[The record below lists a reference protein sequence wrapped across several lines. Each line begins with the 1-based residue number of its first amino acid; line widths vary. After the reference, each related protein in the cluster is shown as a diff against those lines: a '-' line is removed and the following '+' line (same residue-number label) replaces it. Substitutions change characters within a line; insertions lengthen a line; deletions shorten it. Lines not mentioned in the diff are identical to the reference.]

1 MARAQ
6 AEFDLDP
13 FIGGGRAFNPVS
25 QSREIRSGVSTSV
38 VEEFSESRSDRV
50 VSTNIAQTMRS
61 RDIVITAEN
70 FKPNAPYFVF
80 FDGIDVSAHIT
91 PSSDRYGV
99 AGGTS
104 KGTALRSDNQGKIVA
119 TFTIPNDEELNFS
132 TGEKT
137 LKVTDSSSNDLDSLS
152 QGSAQ
157 YSANGELQVVQEE
170 IVSTR
175 NGRVIQSD
183 VSDFRFQSN
192 FQPVTWV
199 DPLAQ
204 SFLVDKPGGIF
215 VTSVEIYVGAKDDN
229 LPITVQ
235 IRHMQNGSPTQKIL
249 PFAEKTLD
257 PSEVTTTSD
266 GSSST
271 KFTFPS
277 PVFLESGSEY
287 CVVVMSNSN
296 VYTCWVSEMGKQDI
310 ATNDFIDQQPYA
322 GVLFKSQNNSTW
334 TPDQLK
340 DLKLK
345 INRAKF
351 TTSTAAN
358 VRFDNSS
365 TGSETLSPNPIEV
378 ISGGKTFR
386 VRHYS
391 HGMYDDAN
399 QNITIGGVTGDRLN
413 SVFSFSDDIITASGS
428 VTADTQTLSQS
439 STSGSGTGLTAQIA
453 TSTSAS
459 TAIVIKNPG
468 QGYAVNDTVTFE
480 KDSETLTF
488 TVAAVADTLGG
499 TPVQYISDTFDVTEM
514 GSGGYK
520 ADIDEYFIT
529 IPTSV
534 WPARTSSGGASTSN
548 IQASFEDA
556 IGGGSSVT
564 ASYNAYFDTIQTA
577 VPSIQL
583 PNTTISSSFLAVG
596 ATQPNQANQG
606 FTLDTVSNNLVHN
619 DNVFLQSPKLVLSS
633 INETN
638 ELSGGKSFRLTS
650 QLSST
655 ADNVSP
661 VLDVDTM
668 GAILIQNRINSITT
682 ADTETIATRHSNNT
696 SNVSQAARE
705 SIISTSARGDNNAA
719 VYCTKQVQLRN
730 PANAIHILFDGYRP
744 ASGSTDP
751 EIDVYFK
758 ILSSESNVQFEDL
771 GWIEASDTDQMPF
784 GKPAADS
791 SDFHEYEYNV
801 EGLDEFVSFA
811 IKIVL
816 RSVDSANVP
825 LVENFRA
832 IALSN

>member
-70 FKPNAPYFVF
+70 LKPNAPYFVF

-413 SVFSFSDDIITASGS
+413 SVFSFSDDTITASGS

-529 IPTSV
+529 IPSSV
-534 WPARTSSGGASTSN
+534 WPSRTPGNASTSN

>member
-1 MARAQ
+1 MASGFGFH
-6 AEFDLDP
+6 EFDVDP

-25 QSREIRSGVSTSV
+25 QSREIRSGVTTSV

-91 PSSDRYGV
+91 PSEARYGV
-99 AGGTS
+99 GGVAT

-257 PSEVTTTSD
+257 PSDVTTTSD

-365 TGSETLSPNPIEV
+365 TGSETLPPNPIEV
-378 ISGGKTFR
+378 IGGGKTYR

-413 SVFSFSDDIITASGS
+413 SVFSFSTDTITASGS
-428 VTADTQTLSQS
+428 VTADTQTLSQT
-439 STSGSGTGLTAQIA
+439 STSGSGTGLTAQIT

-499 TPVQYISDTFDVTEM
+499 TPVQYISDTFDVSEM
-514 GSGGYK
+514 SSAFK
-520 ADIDEYFIT
+520 ADIDEYLIS
-529 IPTSV
+529 IPSSV
-534 WPARTSSGGASTSN
+534 WPARSSDGGASTSN

-577 VPSIQL
+577 IPSIQL
-583 PNTTISSSFLAVG
+583 PNTTITSSFLAVG

-606 FTLDTVSNNLVHN
+606 FTLDSVSNNLVHN

-668 GAILIQNRINSITT
+668 GAILVQNRINSITS
-682 ADTETIATRHSNNT
+682 ADQSASGSSE
-696 SNVSQAARE
+696 AARE

>member
-413 SVFSFSDDIITASGS
+413 SVFSFSDDTITASGS

-499 TPVQYISDTFDVTEM
+499 TPVQYISDTFDVSEM
-514 GSGGYK
+514 SSAFK
-520 ADIDEYFIT
+520 ADIDEYLIS
-529 IPTSV
+529 IPSSV
-534 WPARTSSGGASTSN
+534 WPSRSPGNASTSN

>member
-91 PSSDRYGV
+91 PSEARYGV
-99 AGGTS
+99 GGVAT

-365 TGSETLSPNPIEV
+365 TGSETLPPNPIEV
-378 ISGGKTFR
+378 IGGGKTYR

-413 SVFSFSDDIITASGS
+413 SVFSFSDDTITASGS

-534 WPARTSSGGASTSN
+534 WPARSSSGGASTSN
-548 IQASFEDA
+548 IQAAFEDA

-583 PNTTISSSFLAVG
+583 PNTTITSSFLAVG

>member
-1 MARAQ
+1 MNIFFGG
-6 AEFDLDP
+6 FDLDSMANER
-13 FIGGGRAFNPVS
+13 IGRIFNPVT

-50 VSTNIAQTMRS
+50 VSTNIAQTIRS

-70 FKPNAPYFVF
+70 FKPNTPYFVF
-80 FDGIDVSAHIT
+80 FDGIDVSAHVT
-91 PSSDRYGV
+91 PSSATYGV
-99 AGGTS
+99 GGATS
-104 KGTALRSDNQGKIVA
+104 KGTALRSDNQGKISA
-119 TFTIPNDEELNFS
+119 TFTIPNSEELSFT

-137 LKVTDSSSNDLDSLS
+137 LKVTDSSSNNLDSLS
-152 QGSAQ
+152 QGSAK
-157 YSANGELQVVQEE
+157 YSANGELTVVQEE

-183 VSDFRFQSN
+183 VSESRFSTN
-192 FQPVTWV
+192 LPEVTWV

-204 SFLVDKPGGIF
+204 SFLVDTVGGLF
-215 VTSVEIYVGAKDDN
+215 VTSVELYIGAKDDN

-249 PFAEKTLD
+249 PFGEKTLN
-257 PSEVTTTSD
+257 PSDVTTTSD

-277 PVFLESGSEY
+277 PVFLESGNEY

-322 GVLFKSQNNSTW
+322 GTLFKSQNNSTW
-334 TPDQLK
+334 TADQLK

-351 TTSTAAN
+351 TTSTPAN
-358 VRFDNSS
+358 IRFDNAS
-365 TGSETLSPNPIEV
+365 TQTDILGNNPIEV
-378 ISGGKTFR
+378 IGGGKTYR
-386 VRHYS
+386 VVHYS

-399 QNITIGGVTGDRLN
+399 QNITIGGVVGDRLN
-413 SVFSFSDDIITASGS
+413 SVFCFSDDTIAHSGGGS
-428 VTADTQTLSQS
+428 MTADTQTLSQT
-439 STSGSGTGLTAQIA
+439 STSGSGTGLTAEIT

-459 TAIVIKNPG
+459 TAVVIKNPG
-468 QGYAVNDTVTFE
+468 QGYAVNDTVVFT
-480 KDSETLTF
+480 KDSKTLTF

-499 TPVQYISDTFDVTEM
+499 TPVQYISDTFDVSEM
-514 GSGGYK
+514 SSAFK
-520 ADIDEYFIT
+520 ADIDEYLIS
-529 IPTSV
+529 IPSSV
-534 WPARTSSGGASTSN
+534 WPARSDGNASTSN

-583 PNTTISSSFLAVG
+583 PNTTISSTFLAVG

-638 ELSGGKSFRLTS
+638 ELSGGKSLRITTQLT
-650 QLSST
+650 ST

-661 VLDVDTM
+661 VIDVDTM
-668 GAILIQNRINSITT
+668 GAILVQNRINSITSADLT
-682 ADTETIATRHSNNT
+682 ASGSSE
-696 SNVSQAARE
+696 AARE

-758 ILSSESNVQFEDL
+758 ILSSETNVQFEDL
-771 GWIEASDTDQMPF
+771 GWIEASDTTQMPF

-791 SDFHEYEYNV
+791 VDFHEYEYNV
-801 EGLDEFVSFA
+801 EGLDEFISFA

-816 RSVDSANVP
+816 RSVDSSNVP

>member
-413 SVFSFSDDIITASGS
+413 SVFSFSDDTITASGS

-529 IPTSV
+529 IPSSV
-534 WPARTSSGGASTSN
+534 WPSRTPGNASTSN

>member
-1 MARAQ
+1 M
-6 AEFDLDP
+6 
-13 FIGGGRAFNPVS
+13 
-25 QSREIRSGVSTSV
+25 
-38 VEEFSESRSDRV
+38 
-50 VSTNIAQTMRS
+50 
-61 RDIVITAEN
+61 
-70 FKPNAPYFVF
+70 
-80 FDGIDVSAHIT
+80 
-91 PSSDRYGV
+91 
-99 AGGTS
+99 
-104 KGTALRSDNQGKIVA
+104 
-119 TFTIPNDEELNFS
+119 
-132 TGEKT
+132 
-137 LKVTDSSSNDLDSLS
+137 
-152 QGSAQ
+152 
-157 YSANGELQVVQEE
+157 
-170 IVSTR
+170 
-175 NGRVIQSD
+175 
-183 VSDFRFQSN
+183 
-192 FQPVTWV
+192 
-199 DPLAQ
+199 
-204 SFLVDKPGGIF
+204 
-215 VTSVEIYVGAKDDN
+215 
-229 LPITVQ
+229 
-235 IRHMQNGSPTQKIL
+235 
-249 PFAEKTLD
+249 
-257 PSEVTTTSD
+257 
-266 GSSST
+266 
-271 KFTFPS
+271 
-277 PVFLESGSEY
+277 
-287 CVVVMSNSN
+287 
-296 VYTCWVSEMGKQDI
+296 
-310 ATNDFIDQQPYA
+310 
-322 GVLFKSQNNSTW
+322 
-334 TPDQLK
+334 
-340 DLKLK
+340 
-345 INRAKF
+345 
-351 TTSTAAN
+351 
-358 VRFDNSS
+358 
-365 TGSETLSPNPIEV
+365 
-378 ISGGKTFR
+378 
-386 VRHYS
+386 
-391 HGMYDDAN
+391 
-399 QNITIGGVTGDRLN
+399 N
-413 SVFSFSDDIITASGS
+413 SVFSFSDDTITASGS

-529 IPTSV
+529 IPSSV
-534 WPARTSSGGASTSN
+534 WPSRTPGNASTSN

-583 PNTTISSSFLAVG
+583 PNTTITSSFLAVG

>member
-1 MARAQ
+1 MAHNIFH
-6 AEFDLDP
+6 FDIDN
-13 FIGGGRAFNPVS
+13 IFNPLG
-25 QSREIRSGVSTSV
+25 QSRQIRTGVNTSV
-38 VEEFSESRSDRV
+38 VEEFAESRSDRI
-50 VSTNIAQTMRS
+50 VSTNLAQTMRS
-61 RDIVITAEN
+61 RDITITAEN
-70 FKPNAPYFVF
+70 FKPNTPYFVF
-80 FDGIDVSAHIT
+80 FDGINVSTHTT
-91 PSSDRYGV
+91 PSSATYGV
-99 AGGTS
+99 GGATS

-119 TFTIPNDEELNFS
+119 TFTIPNNEQLSFS

-137 LKVTDSSSNDLDSLS
+137 LKITDSSSNALDSLS

-170 IVSTR
+170 VVSTR
-175 NGRVIQSD
+175 NGRIIQSD
-183 VSDFRFQSN
+183 VSDSRFQLN
-192 FQPVTWV
+192 LPPVTWV

-204 SFLVDKPGGIF
+204 SFLVDTVGGIF
-215 VTSVEIYVGAKDDN
+215 VTSVELYIGAKDDN

-249 PFAEKTLD
+249 PFGEKTLN
-257 PSEVTTTSD
+257 PSDVTTTAD

-277 PVFLESGSEY
+277 PIFLESGNEY
-287 CVVVMSNSN
+287 CAVVMSNSN
-296 VYTCWVSEMGKQDI
+296 VYTCWVSEMGQRDI
-310 ATNDFIDQQPYA
+310 ASNDFIDQQPYA
-322 GVLFKSQNNSTW
+322 GTLFKSQNNSTW

-351 TTSTAAN
+351 NISQNATVRFENDSTA
-358 VRFDNSS
+358 
-365 TGSETLSPNPIEV
+365 SETLGNNPIEV

-413 SVFSFSDDIITASGS
+413 SVFCFSDDTIAHTGGGS
-428 VTADTQTLSQS
+428 MTADAQTLSQT
-439 STSGSGTGLTAQIA
+439 STSGSGTGLTATIT

-459 TAIVIKNPG
+459 TAVVIKNPG
-468 QGYAVNDTVTFE
+468 QGYAVNDTVVFT
-480 KDSETLTF
+480 KDSKTLTF

-499 TPVQYISDTFDVTEM
+499 TPVQYISDTFDVSEM
-514 GSGGYK
+514 SSAFK
-520 ADIDEYFIT
+520 SDIDEYLISV
-529 IPTSV
+529 PSSV
-534 WPARTSSGGASTSN
+534 WPSRVDGTASTSN

-556 IGGGSSVT
+556 IGGGPSVT

-583 PNTTISSSFLAVG
+583 PNTTISSTFQAVA
-596 ATQPNQANQG
+596 ATQPNQSNQG
-606 FTLDTVSNNLVHN
+606 FSLDSVSSNLVHN
-619 DNVFLQSPKLVLSS
+619 DNTFLQSPKLVLSS
-633 INETN
+633 INETR
-638 ELSGGKSFRLTS
+638 ELSGSKSLQMLT
-650 QLSST
+650 QLNST

-661 VLDVDTM
+661 VLDVDSM
-668 GAILIQNRINSITT
+668 GAIVIQNRINSITSVDQT
-682 ADTETIATRHSNNT
+682 ASGSSEAS
-696 SNVSQAARE
+696 RE
-705 SIISTSARGDNNAA
+705 SIISTSARGDDNAA
-719 VYCTKQVQLRN
+719 VYCTKRVQLRN

-771 GWIEASDTDQMPF
+771 GWIEASDTSQMPF
-784 GKPAADS
+784 GKPSADS
-791 SDFHEYEYNV
+791 TDFHEYEYNI

-811 IKIVL
+811 VKIVL

-832 IALSN
+832 IALSS

>member
-6 AEFDLDP
+6 AEFDIEPDL
-13 FIGGGRAFNPVS
+13 GGGRIFNPTG

-91 PSSDRYGV
+91 PSEARYGV
-99 AGGTS
+99 GGGTT

-183 VSDFRFQSN
+183 VSDSRFIDN
-192 FQPVTWV
+192 LPPVTWV

-365 TGSETLSPNPIEV
+365 TGSETLPPNPIEV
-378 ISGGKTFR
+378 IGGGKTYR

-413 SVFSFSDDIITASGS
+413 SVFSFSDDTITGLSGL
-428 VTADTQTLSQS
+428 TADTGTNLAQTA
-439 STSGSGTGLTAQIA
+439 TSGSGTGLTADIA
-453 TSTSAS
+453 TTTDATTS
-459 TAIVIKNPG
+459 IVIKNPG
-468 QGYAVNDTVTFE
+468 QGYAVNDTVTFQ
-480 KDSETLTF
+480 KDSVNITF

-534 WPARTSSGGASTSN
+534 WPARSSDGGASTSN

-577 VPSIQL
+577 IPSIQL
-583 PNTTISSSFLAVG
+583 PNTTITSSFLAVG

-668 GAILIQNRINSITT
+668 GAILVQNRINSITS
-682 ADTETIATRHSNNT
+682 ADQT
-696 SNVSQAARE
+696 VSGSSEAARE

-791 SDFHEYEYNV
+791 SDFHEYEYDI

-832 IALSN
+832 IALSS

>member
-413 SVFSFSDDIITASGS
+413 SVFSFSDDTITASGS

-529 IPTSV
+529 IPSSV
-534 WPARTSSGGASTSN
+534 WPARTPGNASTSN

>member
-1 MARAQ
+1 MASGFGFH
-6 AEFDLDP
+6 EFDVDP

-25 QSREIRSGVSTSV
+25 QSREIRSGVTTSV

-91 PSSDRYGV
+91 PSEARYGV
-99 AGGTS
+99 GGVAT

-257 PSEVTTTSD
+257 PSDVTTTSD

-365 TGSETLSPNPIEV
+365 TGSETLPPNPIEV
-378 ISGGKTFR
+378 IGGGKTYR

-413 SVFSFSDDIITASGS
+413 SVFSFSDDTITASGS
-428 VTADTQTLSQS
+428 VTADTQTLSQT
-439 STSGSGTGLTAQIA
+439 STSGSGTGLTAQIT

-499 TPVQYISDTFDVTEM
+499 TPVQYISDTFDVSEM
-514 GSGGYK
+514 SSAFK
-520 ADIDEYFIT
+520 ADIDEYLIS
-529 IPTSV
+529 IPSSV
-534 WPARTSSGGASTSN
+534 WPARSSDGGASTSN

-577 VPSIQL
+577 IPSIQL
-583 PNTTISSSFLAVG
+583 PNTTITSSFLAVG

-606 FTLDTVSNNLVHN
+606 FTLDSVSNNLVHN

-668 GAILIQNRINSITT
+668 GAILVQNRINSITS
-682 ADTETIATRHSNNT
+682 ADQSASGSSE
-696 SNVSQAARE
+696 AARE

>member
-6 AEFDLDP
+6 AEFDLEPDL
-13 FIGGGRAFNPVS
+13 GRIFNPTG

-38 VEEFSESRSDRV
+38 VEEFSENRSDRV

-91 PSSDRYGV
+91 PSSATYGV
-99 AGGTS
+99 GGGTS

-183 VSDFRFQSN
+183 VSDSRFVGN
-192 FQPVTWV
+192 LPPVEWV

-257 PSEVTTTSD
+257 PADVTTTSD

-351 TTSTAAN
+351 TTSTPAN

-365 TGSETLSPNPIEV
+365 TGSETLPPNPIEV

-413 SVFSFSDDIITASGS
+413 SVFCVSDDTVTKSSGTLEDGTYTAK
-428 VTADTQTLSQS
+428 AQS
-439 STSGSGTGLTAQIA
+439 ATSGNGTGLTATFVVSSNA
-453 TSTSAS
+453 TTSF
-459 TAIVIKNPG
+459 VINNPG
-468 QGYAVNDTVTFE
+468 QGYAVNDTITFTNVE
-480 KDSETLTF
+480 KDGGSAQTNSIVF

-499 TPVQYISDTFDVTEM
+499 TPVQYISDTFDVSEM
-514 GSGGYK
+514 SSAFK
-520 ADIDEYFIT
+520 ADIDEYLIS
-529 IPTSV
+529 IPSSV
-534 WPARTSSGGASTSN
+534 WPARVDGTASTSN

-577 VPSIQL
+577 IPSIQL

-633 INETN
+633 INETR
-638 ELSGGKSFRLTS
+638 ELSGNKSFQLTS

-668 GAILIQNRINSITT
+668 GAILVQNRINSITS
-682 ADTETIATRHSNNT
+682 DTVGASGGSE
-696 SNVSQAARE
+696 AARE
-705 SIISTSARGDNNAA
+705 SITSEFARGDNNAA

-758 ILSSESNVQFEDL
+758 ILSSESNIQFEDL

-791 SDFHEYEYNV
+791 ADFHEYEYDI

>member
-6 AEFDLDP
+6 AEFDIEPDL
-13 FIGGGRAFNPVS
+13 GGGRIFNPTG

-91 PSSDRYGV
+91 PSEARYGV
-99 AGGTS
+99 GGVAT

-257 PSEVTTTSD
+257 PSDVTTTSD

-365 TGSETLSPNPIEV
+365 TGSETLPPNPIEV
-378 ISGGKTFR
+378 IGGGKTYR

-413 SVFSFSDDIITASGS
+413 SVFSFSDDTITASGS

-534 WPARTSSGGASTSN
+534 WPARSSSGGASTSN
-548 IQASFEDA
+548 IQAAFEDA

-577 VPSIQL
+577 IPSIQL
-583 PNTTISSSFLAVG
+583 PNTTITSSFLAVG

-619 DNVFLQSPKLVLSS
+619 DNVFLQSPKLVLSP
-633 INETN
+633 INETR
-638 ELSGGKSFRLTS
+638 ELSSNKSFQLTS

-668 GAILIQNRINSITT
+668 GAILIQNRINSITS
-682 ADTETIATRHSNNT
+682 DTVGASGGSE
-696 SNVSQAARE
+696 AARE
-705 SIISTSARGDNNAA
+705 SITSEFARGDNNAA

>member
-1 MARAQ
+1 MAGQ
-6 AEFDLDP
+6 NFHEFDLDP

-91 PSSDRYGV
+91 PSEARYGV
-99 AGGTS
+99 GGVTT

-183 VSDFRFQSN
+183 VSDSRFGGN
-192 FQPVTWV
+192 LPPVTWV

-215 VTSVEIYVGAKDDN
+215 VTSVEIYIGAKDDN

-257 PSEVTTTSD
+257 PSDVTTTSD

-413 SVFSFSDDIITASGS
+413 SVFCVSDDTVTKSSGTLEDGTYTAK
-428 VTADTQTLSQS
+428 AQS
-439 STSGSGTGLTAQIA
+439 ATSGNGTGLTATFVVSSNA
-453 TSTSAS
+453 TTSF
-459 TAIVIKNPG
+459 VINNPG
-468 QGYAVNDTVTFE
+468 QGYAVNDTITFTNVE
-480 KDSETLTF
+480 KDGGSAQTNSIVF

-499 TPVQYISDTFDVTEM
+499 TPVQYISDTFDVSEM
-514 GSGGYK
+514 SSAFK
-520 ADIDEYFIT
+520 SDIDEYLIS
-529 IPTSV
+529 IPSSV
-534 WPARTSSGGASTSN
+534 WPARVDGTASTSN

-577 VPSIQL
+577 IPSIQL
-583 PNTTISSSFLAVG
+583 PNTTITSSFLAVG

-668 GAILIQNRINSITT
+668 GAILVQNRINSITS
-682 ADTETIATRHSNNT
+682 DTIGASGGSE
-696 SNVSQAARE
+696 AARE

-791 SDFHEYEYNV
+791 SDFHEYEYDI

-811 IKIVL
+811 VKIVL

-832 IALSN
+832 IALSS

>member
-413 SVFSFSDDIITASGS
+413 SVFSFSDDTITASGS

-520 ADIDEYFIT
+520 ADIDEYLIS
-529 IPTSV
+529 IPSSV
-534 WPARTSSGGASTSN
+534 WPARTDGNASTSN

>member
-249 PFAEKTLD
+249 PFAEKTLNPAD
-257 PSEVTTTSD
+257 VTTTSD

-413 SVFSFSDDIITASGS
+413 SVFSFSDDTITASGS

-529 IPTSV
+529 IPSSV
-534 WPARTSSGGASTSN
+534 WPSRTPGNASTSN

-596 ATQPNQANQG
+596 ATQPNQSNQG
-606 FTLDTVSNNLVHN
+606 FTLDTVSTNLVHN

>member
-413 SVFSFSDDIITASGS
+413 SVFSFSDDTITASGS

-529 IPTSV
+529 IPSSV
-534 WPARTSSGGASTSN
+534 WPSRTPGNASTSN

-583 PNTTISSSFLAVG
+583 PNTTITSSFLAVG

>member
-413 SVFSFSDDIITASGS
+413 SVFSFSDDTITASGS

-529 IPTSV
+529 IPSSV
-534 WPARTSSGGASTSN
+534 WPSRTPGNASTSN

-583 PNTTISSSFLAVG
+583 PNTTITSSFLAVG

-801 EGLDEFVSFA
+801 EGLD
-811 IKIVL
+811 
-816 RSVDSANVP
+816 
-825 LVENFRA
+825 
-832 IALSN
+832 

>member
-1 MARAQ
+1 
-6 AEFDLDP
+6 
-13 FIGGGRAFNPVS
+13 
-25 QSREIRSGVSTSV
+25 
-38 VEEFSESRSDRV
+38 
-50 VSTNIAQTMRS
+50 
-61 RDIVITAEN
+61 
-70 FKPNAPYFVF
+70 
-80 FDGIDVSAHIT
+80 
-91 PSSDRYGV
+91 
-99 AGGTS
+99 
-104 KGTALRSDNQGKIVA
+104 
-119 TFTIPNDEELNFS
+119 
-132 TGEKT
+132 
-137 LKVTDSSSNDLDSLS
+137 
-152 QGSAQ
+152 
-157 YSANGELQVVQEE
+157 
-170 IVSTR
+170 
-175 NGRVIQSD
+175 
-183 VSDFRFQSN
+183 
-192 FQPVTWV
+192 
-199 DPLAQ
+199 
-204 SFLVDKPGGIF
+204 
-215 VTSVEIYVGAKDDN
+215 
-229 LPITVQ
+229 
-235 IRHMQNGSPTQKIL
+235 MQNGSPTQKIL

-413 SVFSFSDDIITASGS
+413 SVFSFSDDTITASGS

-534 WPARTSSGGASTSN
+534 WPARSSSGGASTSN

>member
-6 AEFDLDP
+6 AEFDLEPDL
-13 FIGGGRAFNPVS
+13 GRIFNPTG

-413 SVFSFSDDIITASGS
+413 SVFSFSDDTITASGS

-534 WPARTSSGGASTSN
+534 WPARSSSGGASTSN

>member
-1 MARAQ
+1 MAHNIFH
-6 AEFDLDP
+6 FDIDN
-13 FIGGGRAFNPVS
+13 IFNPLG
-25 QSREIRSGVSTSV
+25 QSRQIRTGVNTSV
-38 VEEFSESRSDRV
+38 VEEFAESRSDRI
-50 VSTNIAQTMRS
+50 VSTNLAQTMRS
-61 RDIVITAEN
+61 RDITITAEN
-70 FKPNAPYFVF
+70 FKPNTPYFVF
-80 FDGIDVSAHIT
+80 FDGINVSSHIT
-91 PSSDRYGV
+91 PSSATYGV
-99 AGGTS
+99 GGVTS
-104 KGTALRSDNQGKIVA
+104 KGTALRSDNQGKVVA
-119 TFTIPNDEELNFS
+119 TFTIPNNEQLSFS

-137 LKVTDSSSNDLDSLS
+137 LKITDSSSNSLDSLS

-170 IVSTR
+170 VVATR

-183 VSDFRFQSN
+183 VSDSRFQLN
-192 FQPVTWV
+192 LPPVTWV

-204 SFLVDKPGGIF
+204 SFLVDTVGGIF
-215 VTSVEIYVGAKDDN
+215 VTSVELYIGAKDDN

-249 PFAEKTLD
+249 PFGEKTLN
-257 PSEVTTTSD
+257 PSDVTTTAD

-277 PVFLESGSEY
+277 PVFLEAGNEY
-287 CVVVMSNSN
+287 CAVVMSNSN
-296 VYTCWVSEMGKQDI
+296 VYTCWVSEMGQRDI
-310 ATNDFIDQQPYA
+310 ASNDFIDQQPYA
-322 GVLFKSQNNSTW
+322 GTLFKSQNNSTW

-351 TTSTAAN
+351 NISQNATVRFENDSTA
-358 VRFDNSS
+358 
-365 TGSETLSPNPIEV
+365 SETLGNNPIEV

-413 SVFSFSDDIITASGS
+413 SVFCVSDDTVTKSSG
-428 VTADTQTLSQS
+428 TLEDGTYSAKDQS
-439 STSGSGTGLTAQIA
+439 ATSGNGTGLTATFVVSSNA
-453 TSTSAS
+453 TTSF
-459 TAIVIKNPG
+459 VINNPG
-468 QGYAVNDTVTFE
+468 QGYAVNDTITFTDVA
-480 KDSETLTF
+480 KDGGSAQTNSIVF

-499 TPVQYISDTFDVTEM
+499 TPVQYISDTFDVSEM
-514 GSGGYK
+514 SSAFK
-520 ADIDEYFIT
+520 ADIDEYLIS
-529 IPTSV
+529 IPSSV
-534 WPARTSSGGASTSN
+534 WPSRDPGNASTSN

-583 PNTTISSSFLAVG
+583 PNTTISSTFQAVA
-596 ATQPNQANQG
+596 ATQPNQSNQG
-606 FTLDTVSNNLVHN
+606 FSLDSVSSNLVHN
-619 DNVFLQSPKLVLSS
+619 DNTFLQSPKLVLSS
-633 INETN
+633 INETR
-638 ELSGGKSFRLTS
+638 ELSGSKSLQMLT
-650 QLSST
+650 QLNST

-661 VLDVDTM
+661 VLDVDSM
-668 GAILIQNRINSITT
+668 GAIVIQNRINSITS
-682 ADTETIATRHSNNT
+682 DTVGASGGSEAG
-696 SNVSQAARE
+696 RE
-705 SIISTSARGDNNAA
+705 SIVSTSARGDDNAA

-771 GWIEASDTDQMPF
+771 GWIEASDTSQMPF
-784 GKPAADS
+784 GKPSADS
-791 SDFHEYEYNV
+791 TDFHEYEYNI

-811 IKIVL
+811 VKIVL

-832 IALSN
+832 IALSS

>member
-1 MARAQ
+1 M
-6 AEFDLDP
+6 
-13 FIGGGRAFNPVS
+13 
-25 QSREIRSGVSTSV
+25 
-38 VEEFSESRSDRV
+38 
-50 VSTNIAQTMRS
+50 
-61 RDIVITAEN
+61 
-70 FKPNAPYFVF
+70 
-80 FDGIDVSAHIT
+80 
-91 PSSDRYGV
+91 
-99 AGGTS
+99 
-104 KGTALRSDNQGKIVA
+104 
-119 TFTIPNDEELNFS
+119 
-132 TGEKT
+132 
-137 LKVTDSSSNDLDSLS
+137 
-152 QGSAQ
+152 
-157 YSANGELQVVQEE
+157 
-170 IVSTR
+170 
-175 NGRVIQSD
+175 
-183 VSDFRFQSN
+183 
-192 FQPVTWV
+192 
-199 DPLAQ
+199 
-204 SFLVDKPGGIF
+204 
-215 VTSVEIYVGAKDDN
+215 EIYVGAKDDN

-413 SVFSFSDDIITASGS
+413 SVFSFSDDTITASGS

-534 WPARTSSGGASTSN
+534 WPARSSSGGASTSN

-771 GWIEASDTDQMPF
+771 GWIEA
-784 GKPAADS
+784 
-791 SDFHEYEYNV
+791 
-801 EGLDEFVSFA
+801 
-811 IKIVL
+811 
-816 RSVDSANVP
+816 
-825 LVENFRA
+825 
-832 IALSN
+832 

>member
-6 AEFDLDP
+6 AEFDVDP

-25 QSREIRSGVSTSV
+25 QSREIRSGVNTSV

-91 PSSDRYGV
+91 PSSATYGV
-99 AGGTS
+99 GGGTS

-119 TFTIPNDEELNFS
+119 TFTIPNNEELNFS

-183 VSDFRFQSN
+183 VSESRFIDN
-192 FQPVTWV
+192 LPPVTWV

-413 SVFSFSDDIITASGS
+413 SVFCFSDDTIAASGS
-428 VTADTQTLSQS
+428 VTADTQTLSQT
-439 STSGSGTGLTAQIA
+439 STSGSGTGLTAEIT

-459 TAIVIKNPG
+459 TAVVIKNPG
-468 QGYAVNDTVTFE
+468 QGYAVNDTVVFT
-480 KDSETLTF
+480 KDSKTLTF

-499 TPVQYISDTFDVTEM
+499 TPVQYISDTFDVSEM
-514 GSGGYK
+514 SSAFK
-520 ADIDEYFIT
+520 ADIDEYLIS
-529 IPTSV
+529 IPSSV
-534 WPARTSSGGASTSN
+534 WPARTDGNASTSN

-577 VPSIQL
+577 IPSIQL
-583 PNTTISSSFLAVG
+583 PNTTITSSFLAVG

-668 GAILIQNRINSITT
+668 GAILVQNRINSITSADQT
-682 ADTETIATRHSNNT
+682 ATGASE
-696 SNVSQAARE
+696 AARE

-791 SDFHEYEYNV
+791 SDFHEYEYNI